1 MNLITIALATAATT
15 GRVLLLILLSIVTG
29 WFLGYLAVKNR
40 SFENTFVPLIDIL
53 ESIPVLGFLPVVL
66 VIFITGIGGPLGV
79 EIAADFLVFDAIVW
93 NIWIGIYQAYKT
105 MRVDLIEVTD
115 NYNLGFLKR
124 MRYLYIPYS
133 IPRIAANLFP
143 SFADAFFYITVSE
156 VFAVGVHTYQTFG
169 IGTLI
174 ANFIA
179 SENLVA
185 VYYSLA
191 FLAVAVVGVTLI
203 FREFAGWS
211 VARYGLDTPA
221 PIRRRGRFVNRPTY
235 LVRQVISTPMKRI
248 SRYASRIAPR
258 AQPRRQETVEPSRTP
273 RAIRYIVIAVIIM
286 ILLTLA
292 YYSFKVAVSVT
303 PATYLHYISL
313 TPYILYSMA
322 VDYLR
327 VALITLL
334 SLAIAVFLGYYLA
347 THHRVGTS
355 TIPLIQTIS
364 AFPAPAYFP
373 LIFAATVVFL
383 NVHIPFITTELYVFT
398 LGFLS
403 TFYYVFFGFI
413 VGVQSIPTEFWEIME
428 NHGLG
433 FFTKMRR
440 VILPATFPYLI
451 TGLSSTINSAWG
463 GLMVGEYWPNIY
475 GHYSLIV
482 GTGMMK
488 LLDVSIASGQIGFA
502 AWISIIFAVVVA
514 VYGIYFT
521 RKMMDLANKKYVIE
535 EGLYAA

>member
-40 SFENTFVPLIDIL
+40 SFENAFVPIIDIL
-53 ESIPVLGFLPVVL
+53 ESIPVLGFLPIVL
-66 VIFITGIGGPLGV
+66 VVFITGIGGPLGV

-105 MRVDLIEVTD
+105 MRTDLLEVTD
-115 NYNLGFLKR
+115 NYNLGFFKR

-191 FLAVAVVGVTLI
+191 FLAVAVVVVTLI
-203 FREFAGWS
+203 FRAFARWS
-211 VARYGLDTPA
+211 VAKYGLDTPT

-235 LVRQVISTPMKRI
+235 LVRQVISTPMKRL
-248 SRYASRIAPR
+248 SKYASRIMPR
-258 AQPRRQETVEPSRTP
+258 AQPRRQETVEPRGTP
-273 RAIRYIVIAVIIM
+273 RAIRYIVIA
-286 ILLTLA
+286 ILLVIFVALA
-292 YYSFKVAVSVT
+292 YSSFRVATSVT

-347 THHRVGTS
+347 MHHRVGNA
-355 TIPLIQTIS
+355 TIPLIQTVS

-373 LIFAATVVFL
+373 LIFAVTVSFL
-383 NVHIPFITTELYVFT
+383 SAHVPFITTELYVFV

-413 VGVQSIPTEFWEIME
+413 VGVQSIPTEFWEVME

-451 TGLSSTINSAWG
+451 TGVSSTINSAWG

-475 GHYSLIV
+475 GHNSLIV

-514 VYGIYFT
+514 IYGIYFT
-521 RKMMDLANKKYVIE
+521 RKMMDLANKKYIIE